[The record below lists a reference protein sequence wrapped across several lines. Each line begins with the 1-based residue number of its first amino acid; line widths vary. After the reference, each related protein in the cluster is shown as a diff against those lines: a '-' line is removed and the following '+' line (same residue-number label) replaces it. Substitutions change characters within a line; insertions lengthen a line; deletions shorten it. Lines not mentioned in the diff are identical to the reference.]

1 VAPPEPTEYMYEL
14 RAVAENISRERGH
27 NSEVYPQDTP
37 LYGVPFEECE
47 VQVTNASNA
56 EVSQIAQEVTNAGN
70 AVNVSGV
77 IIPDA
82 SEGVEHRVEDDSN
95 QNVED
100 ADSRDVGVPIGP
112 AWVIPM
118 TQAKSL
124 EDLPSQL
131 DMDWQDSVSL
141 TPTPSLAATRN
152 LNQELEAVASSQVV
166 NPPEV
171 VAVDTFAEVSQI
183 AAEVVMDAAQ

>member
-1 VAPPEPTEYMYEL
+1 
-14 RAVAENISRERGH
+14 
-27 NSEVYPQDTP
+27 
-37 LYGVPFEECE
+37 
-47 VQVTNASNA
+47 
-56 EVSQIAQEVTNAGN
+56 VSQIAQEVTNAGN